1 MSRDYELSR
10 EPKFYKYENS
20 SFCTPNPQ
28 DIEDMIH
35 RISKKEEK
43 VKEKEK
49 VSIEDLDNV
58 LNEIYIN
65 GIKCGIRCTLG
76 NIIELCEGDM
86 GIEGIKEFC
95 KQTLANYKKGNKL
108 NE

>member
-1 MSRDYELSR
+1 MSRDYELLR
-10 EPKFYKYENS
+10 EPKFYKYENN
-20 SFCTPNPQ
+20 SFGAPNPQ

-35 RISKKEEK
+35 RIRKKEKKME
-43 VKEKEK
+43 EKEK

-65 GIKCGIRCTLG
+65 GMKCGIRCTLS
-76 NIIELCEGDM
+76 NIIELCNGDM
-86 GIEGIKEFC
+86 GIEGIKAFC
-95 KQTLANYKKGNKL
+95 EQTLANYKKGQKL